1 MAHGVDMEIQFLPG
15 VGPKRAELLRKELA
29 VETVGDLLR
38 LYPFR
43 YIDKSSIVRICDA
56 RPDMAYLQIRAR
68 VMRVDLY
75 GAGGLINLDTLQ
87 PANGMQPG
95 SPTGNQGMQTGSQ
108 NFRAGDQGMQPGSPV
123 GNQGMQT
130 GSQSFRTEDQGVQE
144 RAGRLGDT
152 KNGSKANA
160 LKFNTIRRMSVWI
173 SDGTGEME
181 MVFFKGI
188 KWMYEK
194 LKPGAEFIF
203 FGKPTAFNGRINM
216 VHPEVDAAP
225 TVTATV
231 TVRGTMADP
240 GTGEHGTGP
249 RMGGTGLRQVTGRPG
264 ESMTGPGGHGTG
276 PRMEEYGTIP
286 GTGKTTPETEGNMAG
301 TGRTM
306 TRAGGSMTGVY
317 ASTERLKNAGVTG
330 KVMNKMMEA
339 ALDRGL
345 PYIEESLPEYV
356 MKQCGLVPL
365 HYALRNIHFPTD
377 MLALEKA
384 KYRLKFEELFYL
396 QLSLLKQKYIRSRA
410 EQGIAMPKVGE
421 AFNLC
426 YNALPFPLTGAQKRV
441 ITEIRNDMKSGHQ
454 MNRLLQGDVGSGK
467 TMVAVLTALIAIGNG
482 FQACIMAPTEVLA
495 QQHFKNIQKFL
506 APTGVKSALLTGSS
520 KASERREVHAG
531 LEDGSI
537 GIIVGTHAL
546 IEDNVIFRNL
556 GLAIIDEQHRF
567 GVEQRSKL
575 WRKAS
580 CGAPPHVLVMTA
592 TPIPRTLAMTLYGD
606 LDVSV
611 IDELPPGR
619 KPVQTIHATE
629 GKRPAM
635 YRFMKEEIAKGRQI
649 FIVYPLINETEKLD
663 YQSLEAGAEEIMQ
676 KFPFPD
682 YKTAVVHGKQLN
694 DVKKFNMDAFAE
706 GRADILVATSVIE
719 VGVDVPNASVMIIES
734 AERFGLSQLHQLR
747 GRVGRGSEKSY
758 CVLMTGH
765 KLSKESKHRIELMC
779 ATENG
784 FELAEE
790 DMKMRGPGDLE
801 GTQQSGL
808 PISLNIAS
816 LAKDGL
822 ILNAARDCAEAILK
836 EDPTLTSD
844 RNQLLRK
851 ELRKDKYQIKDY
863 SKIS

>member
-1 MAHGVDMEIQFLPG
+1 MAQNGLDMDIQFLPG
-15 VGPKRAELLRKELA
+15 VGPKRANLLKKELA
-29 VETVGDLLR
+29 VGTVGELLK

-43 YIDKSSIVRICDA
+43 YIDRSSFVRIADA
-56 RPDMAYLQIRAR
+56 RPDMAYIQIKAR
-68 VMRVDLY
+68 VMRVDV
-75 GAGGLINLDTLQ
+75 I
-87 PANGMQPG
+87 
-95 SPTGNQGMQTGSQ
+95 
-108 NFRAGDQGMQPGSPV
+108 
-123 GNQGMQT
+123 
-130 GSQSFRTEDQGVQE
+130 EKK
-144 RAGRLGDT
+144 RL
-152 KNGSKANA
+152 
-160 LKFNTIRRMSVWI
+160 SVWI
-173 SDGTGEME
+173 SDGTGEIE
-181 MVFFKGI
+181 LVFFKGI
-188 KWMYEK
+188 KWVAEK
-194 LKPGAEFIF
+194 LKPGAEFVF
-203 FGKPTAFNGRINM
+203 FGKPATFNGRINM
-216 VHPEVDAAP
+216 VHPEIDAVP
-225 TVTATV
+225 SGTAT
-231 TVRGTMADP
+231 
-240 GTGEHGTGP
+240 
-249 RMGGTGLRQVTGRPG
+249 
-264 ESMTGPGGHGTG
+264 
-276 PRMEEYGTIP
+276 
-286 GTGKTTPETEGNMAG
+286 AG
-301 TGRTM
+301 VPT
-306 TRAGGSMTGVY
+306 MTGVY
-317 ASTERLKNAGVTG
+317 PSTEKLKNGGITG
-330 KVMNKMMEA
+330 KVMNRLMEY
-339 ALDRGL
+339 ALERGL
-345 PYIEESLPEYV
+345 QYIEESMPDHLMRQY
-356 MKQCGLVPL
+356 GLVPI
-365 HYALRNIHFPTD
+365 HFAIRNIHFPKD
-377 MLALEKA
+377 MASLEKA
-384 KYRLKFEELFYL
+384 KYRLKFEELLFL
-396 QLSLLKQKYIRSRA
+396 QLTLLKQKYVRSRA
-410 EQGIAMPKVGE
+410 DKGIRMPLVGQ
-421 AFNLC
+421 AFNDC
-426 YNALPFPLTGAQKRV
+426 YNSLPFPLTGAQKRV
-441 ITEIRNDMKSGHQ
+441 ITEIRDDMKSGHQ

-482 FQACIMAPTEVLA
+482 YQACIMAPTEVLA

-506 APTGVKSALLTGSS
+506 APTGVRSALLTGSS
-520 KASERREVHAG
+520 KASERREVHSG

-546 IEDNVIFRNL
+546 IEDNVVFRNL

-567 GVEQRSKL
+567 GVEQRSRL
-575 WRKAS
+575 WRKAAS
-580 CGAPPHVLVMTA
+580 EAPPHVLVMTA

-619 KPVQTIHATE
+619 KPVQTIHATD
-629 GKRPAM
+629 GKRPAL
-635 YRFMKEEIAKGRQI
+635 YKFLRDQIALGRQI

-694 DVKKFNMDAFAE
+694 DVKKFNMDAFAA

-719 VGVDVPNASVMIIES
+719 VGVDVPNASVMVIES

-758 CVLMTGH
+758 CVLMTGP
-765 KLSKESKHRIELMC
+765 KMSKESRHRIELMC

-822 ILNAARDCAEAILK
+822 ILNTARDCADMVLR

-851 ELRKDKYQIKDY
+851 ELRKEKYQIKDY

>member
-1 MAHGVDMEIQFLPG
+1 MAHNGLDTELQFLPG
-15 VGPKRAELLRKELA
+15 AGPKRSALLKKELA
-29 VETVGDLLR
+29 VETVGQLLR

-43 YIDKSSIVRICDA
+43 YIDRSSFTRICDI
-56 RPDMAYLQIRAR
+56 RPDMAFIQIKATVLRSEII
-68 VMRVDLY
+68 D
-75 GAGGLINLDTLQ
+75 NK
-87 PANGMQPG
+87 
-95 SPTGNQGMQTGSQ
+95 
-108 NFRAGDQGMQPGSPV
+108 
-123 GNQGMQT
+123 
-130 GSQSFRTEDQGVQE
+130 
-144 RAGRLGDT
+144 RL
-152 KNGSKANA
+152 
-160 LKFNTIRRMSVWI
+160 SVWI
-173 SDGTGEME
+173 SDGSGEVE
-181 MVFFKGI
+181 TVFFKGI
-188 KWMYEK
+188 KWMVEK
-194 LKPGAEFIF
+194 LKPGSVFVF
-203 FGKPTAFNGRINM
+203 FGKPTAFNGRINL
-216 VHPEVDAAP
+216 VHPEVDQPGNP
-225 TVTATV
+225 TNGNEGSVSGAGAT
-231 TVRGTMADP
+231 
-240 GTGEHGTGP
+240 
-249 RMGGTGLRQVTGRPG
+249 
-264 ESMTGPGGHGTG
+264 
-276 PRMEEYGTIP
+276 
-286 GTGKTTPETEGNMAG
+286 
-301 TGRTM
+301 
-306 TRAGGSMTGVY
+306 MTGVY
-317 ASTERLKNAGVTG
+317 PSTEKLKNGGITG
-330 KVMNKMMEA
+330 KMMNKLMEA
-339 ALDRGL
+339 ALNKGL
-345 PYIEESLPEYV
+345 PYIEESLPEYI
-356 MKQCGLVPL
+356 MRQYGLVPL
-365 HYALRNIHFPTD
+365 HFALRNIHFPKD
-377 MLALEKA
+377 MTSLEKA

-410 EQGIAMPKVGE
+410 EHGIRMPKVGE
-421 AFNLC
+421 AFNSC
-426 YNALPFPLTGAQKRV
+426 YEALPFPLTGAQKRV

-482 FQACIMAPTEVLA
+482 YQACIMAPTEVLA

-506 APTGVKSALLTGSS
+506 APTGLKSALLTGSS
-520 KASERREVHAG
+520 KAAERREVHAG

-546 IEDNVIFRNL
+546 IEDNVKFQNL
-556 GLAIIDEQHRF
+556 GLSIIDEQHRF

-629 GKRPAM
+629 GKRPAL
-635 YRFMKEEIAKGRQI
+635 YKFMRDQIALGRQI
-649 FIVYPLINETEKLD
+649 FVVYPLINETEKLD
-663 YQSLEAGAEEIMQ
+663 YQSLEAGAEDIMQ

-682 YKTAVVHGKQLN
+682 YKTAVVHGKQQN
-694 DVKKFNMDAFAE
+694 DVKKFNMDAFAA

-719 VGVDVPNASVMIIES
+719 VGVDVPNASVMVIES

-747 GRVGRGSEKSY
+747 GRVGRGSEKSF
-758 CVLMTGH
+758 CVLMTGY

-822 ILNAARDCAEAILK
+822 ILNAARAAAEAVL
-836 EDPTLTSD
+836 EADPTLGDT
-844 RNQLLRK
+844 RNSLLLK
-851 ELRKDKYQIKDY
+851 ELRREKYQIKDY